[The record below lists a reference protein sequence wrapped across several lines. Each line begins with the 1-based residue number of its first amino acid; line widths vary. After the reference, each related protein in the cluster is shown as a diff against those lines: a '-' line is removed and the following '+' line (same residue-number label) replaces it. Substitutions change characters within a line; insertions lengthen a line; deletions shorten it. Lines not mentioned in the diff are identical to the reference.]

1 MAISVSF
8 NGSTIYKPGSYSKRQ
23 IDLGGGFPLS
33 PTGLIALFGEA
44 SAGTPGANV
53 PNIQNNVFTPD
64 QFPKIKQLYRSGPI
78 VDACNFLFAPG
89 ADGAIPSGAQAVYIY
104 KTNASTQASLA
115 LANSW
120 GTVQALE
127 FGVGG
132 NRDTLSVAL
141 VPSTQAQ
148 TASSA
153 TFDLTGDGLASKTL
167 TLQVQGSG
175 SLNTFTVPSGTTTRA
190 LLQTALTTGG
200 NWSGGVPSG
209 LTFTVS
215 GASDAA
221 ASLSIV
227 RIATG
232 TPHREGYGRN
242 FELTSG
248 SLLGTG
254 AGKLN
259 ISAGL
264 VVAGSEDMAILTV
277 NNTRDLI
284 TETATVGG
292 NIVLEVGR
300 LGGTSP
306 AVQVTATQIKLMNNS
321 VAEYTLNKS
330 DFDTVQQVAD
340 FITAS
345 TGGNWKAV
353 VSSVLFGQLAPSVLD
368 QVSSVGANATVLDAT
383 HLPAQLK
390 KDATEAKDFFAQSS
404 NVSLTAGA
412 SAVCGLPD
420 SLTATYLAGGAVGA
434 TNTAAIVNALAVF
447 QKVRVNAVV
456 PLFSRDSDDDVADQ
470 QTDTASSYTIA
481 GIHQAV
487 KTHCSLMRTTKA
499 RSERQGYLSIKDTY
513 DNCKAAAQTLAD
525 AAQQL
530 LIQDIK
536 QNDSDG
542 NIKWFQPWALACLLA
557 GARGGSPVGLPMT
570 NKYLNCS
577 GIRQTAQALST
588 ADVNIVEDFDPDT
601 QYEDAIRNG
610 LTFLEHP
617 QSGGFRVVVDNTTY
631 GRDGNWV
638 YNRAHVLYA
647 ADVLEYDFRTQ
658 LQDIYVG
665 VKNTVSPAEIAQ
677 TCESILATYL
687 AQGLT
692 VSTAD
697 AKQGFKQLTVDIV
710 GNTVDVNVTVKL
722 VEGIDFVLS
731 TINLQRASG
740 SAS

>member
-8 NGSTIYKPGSYSKRQ
+8 NGSTIYKPGSYSRRK

-33 PTGLIALFGEA
+33 PTGLIAIFGEA
-44 SAGTPGANV
+44 SAGVPGANV

-64 QFPKIKQLYRSGPI
+64 QFPAIKQAYRSGPI

-115 LANSW
+115 LANTW
-120 GTVQALE
+120 GTVKALE
-127 FGVGG
+127 YGVGG
-132 NRDTLSVAL
+132 NRDTFANAL
-141 VPSTQAQ
+141 VPASSAS

-153 TFDLTGDGLASKTL
+153 TFDLSAGALDAKTL

-175 SLNTFTVPSGTTTRA
+175 VQNTFTVPASTTTRA

-200 NWSGGVPSG
+200 NWSGGVPAG

-215 GASDAA
+215 GTADTA
-221 ASLSIV
+221 ASLSIT
-227 RIATG
+227 RSAASN
-232 TPHREGYGRN
+232 PHREGYGRN
-242 FELTSG
+242 FELISG
-248 SLLGTG
+248 NLLGVG
-254 AGKLN
+254 SAKINIVAGM
-259 ISAGL
+259 
-264 VVAGSEDMAILTV
+264 VVAGSEDMAILAV

-284 TETATVGG
+284 TETVTAGG
-292 NIVLEVGR
+292 NIVLEIGR

-306 AVQVTATQIKLMNNS
+306 NVVINATQIKLMNNS
-321 VAEYTLNKS
+321 VAEYTLLKS

-345 TGGNWKAV
+345 TGGSWKAV
-353 VSSVLFGQLAPSVLD
+353 VASVLFGQLRPDVLD
-368 QVSSVGANATVLDAT
+368 RVAGAGAWATVLDAT
-383 HLPAQLK
+383 HLPAQIK
-390 KDATEAKDFFAQSS
+390 KDASEVKDFFAASS

-412 SAVCGLPD
+412 SASCGLPD
-420 SLTATYLAGGAVGA
+420 TLSATYLTGGAIGA
-434 TNTAAIVNALAVF
+434 TNTAAIVNALSVF
-447 QKVRVNAVV
+447 QKVRVNAVL
-456 PLFSRDSDDDVADQ
+456 PLFSRDSDADVDDQ

-499 RSERQGYLSIKDTY
+499 RSERQGYLSLKDTY

-525 AAQQL
+525 ASSQL

-542 NIKWFQPWALACLLA
+542 NIKWFQPWALSCLVA

-577 GIRQTAQALST
+577 GIRQTGQSLST
-588 ADVNIVEDFDPDT
+588 ADANIVEDFDPDT

-610 LTFLEHP
+610 ITFMEHP

-658 LQDIYVG
+658 LQNIYIG
-665 VKNTVSPAEIAQ
+665 VKNTVSPAEISG

-692 VSTAD
+692 VSTPD
-697 AKQGFKQLTVDIV
+697 AKQGFKQLTVSLN
-710 GNTVDVNVTVKL
+710 GNTVEVNVTVKL

-731 TINLQRASG
+731 TINLQRAAS
-740 SAS
+740 SAG

>member
-1 MAISVSF
+1 MAISISF
-8 NGSTIYKPGSYSKRQ
+8 NGSTVLKPGSYSRRL

-44 SAGTPGANV
+44 SAGAPGSAV
-53 PNIQNNVFTPD
+53 SNIANNVFTPD
-64 QFPKIKQLYRSGPI
+64 QLPAIKQLYRSGPV
-78 VDACNFLFAPG
+78 VDACSFLFAPG
-89 ADGAIPSGAQAVYIY
+89 ADGAIPSGAQAVYVY
-104 KTNASTQASLA
+104 KTNASVQASLA

-120 GTVQALE
+120 GTVKARE
-127 FGVGG
+127 YGVGG
-132 NRDTLSVAL
+132 NRDTLNISLVA
-141 VPSTQAQ
+141 A
-148 TASSA
+148 TAATTVSSA
-153 TFDLTGDGLASKTL
+153 TFDLTGSALDSKTL
-167 TLQVQGSG
+167 TLCVQAGAQ
-175 SLNTFTVPSGTTTRA
+175 NTFTVPSSTNTAAKLT
-190 LLQTALTTGG
+190 TALGVGG

-209 LTFTVS
+209 ITFTV
-215 GASDAA
+215 GGTDAA
-221 ASLSIV
+221 ATLTITRVETSN
-227 RIATG
+227 
-232 TPHREGYGRN
+232 PQREGYGRN
-242 FELTSG
+242 FELLSG
-248 SLLGTG
+248 NLLGLG
-254 AGKLN
+254 AGTIN

-277 NNTRDLI
+277 QNTRDLI
-284 TETATVGG
+284 TETSTVGG
-292 NIVLEVGR
+292 NVVLKIGR
-300 LGGTSP
+300 NSGVTP
-306 AVQVTATQIKLMNNS
+306 QVIINATQIKLMNNS
-321 VAEYTLNKS
+321 VAEYTLNKA

-353 VSSVLFGQLAPSVLD
+353 VASVLEGQLSPDVLD
-368 QVSSVGANATVLDAT
+368 HVTVSALASTIADAL
-383 HLPAQLK
+383 HLPAQVK
-390 KDATEAKDFFAQSS
+390 KDASEVVAFFAASS
-404 NVSLTAGA
+404 NVSLVAGA

-420 SLTATYLAGGAVGA
+420 ALSTTYLAGGAAGA
-434 TNTAAIVNALAVF
+434 TVTADITNALTAF

-456 PLFSRDSDDDVADQ
+456 PLFSRNSTSDVSDA
-470 QTDTASSYTIA
+470 QTDTGSSYTIA
-481 GIHQAV
+481 GIHQSV

-513 DNCKAAAQTLAD
+513 ANCKAASQTLAD
-525 AAQQL
+525 ASQQL

-577 GIRQTAQALST
+577 GIRQTAQAMST
-588 ADVNIVEDFDPDT
+588 ADADIVEDFDPDT

-617 QSGGFRVVVDNTTY
+617 QSGGFRVVVDNTSY

-658 LQDIYVG
+658 LQNIYVG
-665 VKNTVSPAEIAQ
+665 VKNTVSAAEIAQ
-677 TCESILATYL
+677 TCESILGTYL
-687 AQGLT
+687 AQGIT

-697 AKQGFKQLTVDIV
+697 AKQGFKQLQVQLS
-710 GNTVDVNVTVKL
+710 GNTINVNVTVKL

-731 TINLQRASG
+731 TINLQRATSN
-740 SAS
+740 A